1 MHSESGTPS
10 TNSVCLYLQCSSGLL
25 EFTASIR
32 SSSLLS
38 LESTGLH
45 LKARGVDRAIQPR
58 VPR

>member
-1 MHSESGTPS
+1 MHSEFGIPS

-38 LESTGLH
+38 VESIGLH
-45 LKARGVDRAIQPR
+45 LKARGVVRAIQSQ